1 MLSCDQERARGAAAW
16 GPFLDHASFIGSNDQ
31 VPPRANASKLFNSD
45 VFLRIFGRADAY
57 VSPKW
62 SCGCARQRME
72 KSCPEEKPRPLS
84 TAWKLGASTGVVT
97 NREEGRQGE
106 PKERQRFKRL
116 WRGNLGGAWRRAT
129 KKLA

>member
-1 MLSCDQERARGAAAW
+1 MGSMTEVPSLGNARY
-16 GPFLDHASFIGSNDQ
+16 
-31 VPPRANASKLFNSD
+31 VNSD
-45 VFLRIFGRADAY
+45 VFLCIFGRADAY

-62 SCGCARQRME
+62 SCGSARQRME

-116 WRGNLGGAWRRAT
+116 RRGNLGGAWRRAT

>member
-1 MLSCDQERARGAAAW
+1 MTE
-16 GPFLDHASFIGSNDQ
+16 
-31 VPPRANASKLFNSD
+31 VPSLANARNVNSD

-62 SCGCARQRME
+62 SCGSARQRME
-72 KSCPEEKPRPLS
+72 KSCPEEKLRPSS

-106 PKERQRFKRL
+106 PKERQ
-116 WRGNLGGAWRRAT
+116 GSSGCGGAIWEEPGDARLKNWRSVFQASAVHSRTVRIASA
-129 KKLA
+129 KS